1 MEKGNFMQAVDHIQK
16 ALSLMPFPEKQFQFT
31 QINGL
36 FMDSLALAY
45 YKAGDLDN
53 ALKQYEKIIALTP
66 GNLFYGDIYSKS
78 LYMLGKIHQE
88 QGNAAKAKEHYRNFL
103 DLWKDADPS
112 LPEVED
118 ARRRL
123 AGLRQYAHF

>member
-1 MEKGNFMQAVDHIQK
+1 
-16 ALSLMPFPEKQFQFT
+16 LMPFPEKQFQFIET
-31 QINGL
+31 YGL

-45 YKAGDLDN
+45 YQAGDLDN

-88 QGNAAKAKEHYRNFL
+88 LGNAAKAKYHYRDFL
-103 DLWKDADPS
+103 DIWKDADTG

-123 AGLRQYAHF
+123 DGLK